1 MSLKKD
7 INLIL
12 KRLSDNANAL
22 DESTK
27 NMTNAT
33 SRITYEVTKGQSL
46 HSQYKLP
53 KEKYEQIIDFTQS
66 VANICSNFIPPKTT
80 DEANNDDDAATDAA
94 RFQSF
99 VAKAEKQID
108 EAEKQISKLGS
119 LRDVINHI
127 SEQKKNQTIQID

>member
-1 MSLKKD
+1 MSLQKD

-27 NMTNAT
+27 NIANST

-66 VANICSNFIPPKTT
+66 VANICSNFVPPKTY
-80 DEANNDDDAATDAA
+80 DEASNDNDVEKYDSATDAA

-99 VAKAEKQID
+99 VARAEKQID
-108 EAEKQISKLGS
+108 EAEKQIIKLGS

-127 SEQKKNQTIQID
+127 SEQ

>member
-1 MSLKKD
+1 MSLQKD

-12 KRLSDNANAL
+12 KRLSDNANSL

-27 NMTNAT
+27 NIANAT

-66 VANICSNFIPPKTT
+66 VANVCSNFVKPKTN
-80 DEANNDDDAATDAA
+80 DETNNDDDAATDAA

-99 VAKAEKQID
+99 VATAEMQIN
-108 EAEKQISKLGS
+108 EAEKQIIKLGS
-119 LRDVINHI
+119 LRDIISNI
-127 SEQKKNQTIQID
+127 SEQ